1 MHLTPSR
8 RRRIVGACAAALVLP
23 LAVTA
28 GTASAAPALPTPPAP
43 PPVTLAVPG
52 VATLSMKP
60 GAVPAVTA
68 PALAPAVADPHGAK
82 IVGIAER
89 PSPGQF
95 DVAIWSPA
103 MNRNILV
110 HVLAPPGYDRAK
122 NPAVT
127 YPVVYLLDGLRAP
140 NTTSDWVNQGGAV
153 DFFKDKNALVV
164 MSVGGGGS
172 FFQNWAANDPALLAL
187 NNDPYLNPGPQASKL
202 GWETF
207 LTNEL
212 PGVIEAPAGSPAIKG
227 FVNIGGNQN
236 RAIAGLSMGGY
247 SAFNLAAKH
256 PGMYEVAASYS
267 GFPDSQ
273 APGLPEFLQY
283 VLSQQ
288 IGVTNPDN
296 LWGPSTN
303 PLWTVNNPA
312 GQANIASLKSQ
323 VAQGLSLYMSAG
335 TGLHGAHD
343 APLGFGGLSSEF
355 VGSILEVVANYS
367 SQSFNQVATLNNLP
381 IATVD
386 LSRPGIHSW
395 GYWNDQLKYSWPQI
409 AKAIHVT
416 A

>member
-8 RRRIVGACAAALVLP
+8 RRRIVGACAAAFVLP

-43 PPVTLAVPG
+43 PPITLAVPG
-52 VATLSMKP
+52 VVTLSAKP

-68 PALAPAVADPHGAK
+68 PAPGSVPANPQGAK
-82 IVGIAER
+82 IVGIAGR

-103 MNRNILV
+103 MNRNTLV
-110 HVLAPPGYDRAK
+110 HVLAPPGYDPAK
-122 NPAVT
+122 TPSTT

-140 NTTSDWVNQGGAV
+140 NFTSDWVNQGGAV
-153 DFFKDKNALVV
+153 DFFRNKNALVV

-172 FFQNWAANDPALLAL
+172 FFQNWATNDPALLAL
-187 NNDPYLNPGPQASKL
+187 NHDSNLNPGPQADTL

-207 LTNEL
+207 LTKEL

-227 FVNIGGNQN
+227 FPSIGGNQN
-236 RAIAGLSMGGY
+236 RAVAGLSMGGF

-256 PGMYEVAASYS
+256 PGLYEAAASYS

-288 IGVTNPDN
+288 IGVTNPDD

-303 PLWTVNNPA
+303 PLWTENNPA

-343 APLGFGGLSSEF
+343 DALGFGGLSSSF
-355 VGSILEVVANYS
+355 VGSILEVVSNYS

-381 IATVD
+381 IAKVD
-386 LSRPGIHSW
+386 LTRPGIHSW
-395 GYWNDQLKYSWPQI
+395 GYWNDQLNYSWPQI